1 MLTVQIQQDNVEL
14 QNIQLLLVK
23 KLKPMLA
30 GVVFF
35 VKDVVMLDLICI
47 EDNAVQMVDAE
58 YIK

>member
-1 MLTVQIQQDNVEL
+1 MVT
-14 QNIQLLLVK
+14 LLLVK